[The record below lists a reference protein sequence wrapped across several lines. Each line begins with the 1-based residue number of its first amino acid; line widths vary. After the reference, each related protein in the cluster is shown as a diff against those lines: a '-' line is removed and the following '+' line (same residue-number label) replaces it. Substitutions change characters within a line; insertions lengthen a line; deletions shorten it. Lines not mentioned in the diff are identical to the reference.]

1 MDGETCPVRRTLRAP
16 AALNGV
22 GLFTAARTHV
32 RLVPGE
38 RGSGVRFVRTDLDAP
53 RTIPALVTHLYVDP
67 RLPGRNTSIIA
78 DPTAPASRENPA
90 IATVEHVM
98 SALAGLRVTDVVVEV
113 DGPEIPIFDGS
124 AGPIVEAIT
133 GAGLI
138 DLGAP
143 TARALDRAI
152 VVGEAPGATIT
163 IEPSTRSEF
172 EYRLDYGGDS
182 LPEQVASFVADEPG
196 APEVYAGRI
205 APARTFCLAREA
217 EWLRKAGLFTHV
229 TTRDMLVVGPDG
241 NPIDNEWR
249 MDREPARHKLLDLI
263 GDLALA
269 GVAVR
274 CRVRSDRGGHA
285 LNAKAAAALRD
296 WATHPQPAG
305 APPTKQQ

>member
-1 MDGETCPVRRTLRAP
+1 MDGEACLVRRTLRAP
-16 AALNGV
+16 TVLNGV
-22 GLFTAARTHV
+22 GLFTAARTRV
-32 RLVPGE
+32 RFVPGE
-38 RGSGVRFVRTDLDAP
+38 RGSGVRFVRTDLDAS
-53 RTIPALVTHLYVDP
+53 RTIPALVTHVYVDP

-78 DPTAPASRENPA
+78 DPTGPASRENPA

-133 GAGLI
+133 SAGLL
-138 DLGAP
+138 DVGAA
-143 TARALDRAI
+143 TARVLDRTI
-152 VVGEAPGATIT
+152 VVGESPGATIT

-182 LPEQVASFVADEPG
+182 LPEQAASFVADEPG
-196 APEVYAGRI
+196 APEVYASQI
-205 APARTFCLAREA
+205 APARTFCMAREA
-217 EWLRKAGLFTHV
+217 EAMRRAGLFTHL
-229 TTRDMLVVGPDG
+229 TTHDMLVVGTDG
-241 NPIDNEWR
+241 HPIDHEWR

-285 LNAKAAAALRD
+285 LNAMAAAALRAWTQD
-296 WATHPQPAG
+296 PQSAG
-305 APPTKQQ
+305 TTTTKNV